1 MNLILKLDNIFLSFQ
16 GFLSEKIYYYITLK
30 KQKLYSIIGQWT
42 LEKVNIDRKLSTYFY
57 LHEMASKWD
66 VYVDSVLMS
75 TNLL

>member
-42 LEKVNIDRKLSTYFY
+42 IEKVNIGRNLRAYSFT
-57 LHEMASKWD
+57 HMKW
-66 VYVDSVLMS
+66 LRNKM
-75 TNLL
+75 